1 MPTDRI
7 YPLAR
12 PEGHKPPVQRWRL
25 VYPETATQVH
35 TAYIGVQRHDD
46 SPAVENAFL
55 TAACAVREWVESLSY
70 QDKSRSTETF
80 CFLDGDDSKTAVVYV
95 CYWEDARS
103 YEEDLS
109 RLHLMELY
117 TQVHRAPGIGIWCER
132 FTTPISRLE
141 TNYSGIDY
149 LPGLAQLS
157 QGQPTEHTLTAYW
170 GAARDRIP
178 SSGHDSF
185 PRESA
190 ESTSYPSQTPR
201 RLGQRLFG
209 CNPYDN
215 LVHIRSGQFWKNCD
229 AVEAEAYETILEP
242 TLKTGLKYLWDN
254 RDESGAIGLRF
265 LRNEHGAEEAKETCA
280 AGFFRN
286 LDDLEQW
293 AKRHPSHI
301 AIFKGAL
308 KHARV
313 FGENRKMRTWHEVSI
328 LKKGEAQ
335 FEYVNCQPHTGV
347 IKYIGL
353 DSEDV

>member
-1 MPTDRI
+1 MPTGRI

-25 VYPETATQVH
+25 VYPDAATPVH
-35 TAYIGVQRHDD
+35 TAYIGIQQHDD
-46 SPAVENAFL
+46 SAAGQDAFR
-55 TAACAVREWVESLSY
+55 TAADVVREFVKSMSC
-70 QDKSRSTETF
+70 QDQSRVTETF
-80 CFLDGDDSKTAVVYV
+80 RFLDGDDCKNAIIHV

-109 RLHLMELY
+109 RLRPMDIY
-117 TQVHRAPGIGIWCER
+117 TRVQRAPGIGIWCER

-178 SSGHDSF
+178 SSGHDAF
-185 PRESA
+185 PRDHPESA
-190 ESTSYPSQTPR
+190 TYPPQIPR
-201 RLGQRLFG
+201 GLGQRLFG

-215 LVHIRSGQFWKNCD
+215 LVHIRSGQYWQRCD
-229 AVEAEAYETILEP
+229 AAEAEAYETMLEP
-242 TLKTGLKYLWDN
+242 TLKTGLKYLWDT

-265 LRNEHGAEEAKETCA
+265 LRNEWGAEEAKETCA

-293 AKRHPSHI
+293 AKQHPSHI

-328 LKKGEAQ
+328 LKRGEAH

-347 IKYIGL
+347 IKYVAL
-353 DSEDV
+353 QSEDV